1 MITSLSLALIPY
13 LNFLRRKLSIKMCHF
28 SKYQRFQNFKPR
40 YVLSIKYKSS
50 HSQMFFK
57 ISVLTNLANFPE
69 KNLCW
74 SLFLINLQAWRPTI
88 LLKRDSNT
96 ACNFIKKRH
105 QHRYFPAKFSILL
118 RTPFFTKHHWWVLLK
133 IHFKIQGIITQ
144 TFKLLLNKKK

>member
-74 SLFLINLQAWRPTI
+74 SLFLINLQAWRPKHSSAYSFYIFIMGLYWGVIYGRILRYYKNRNLSITFLKQNLNFYI
-88 LLKRDSNT
+88 LL
-96 ACNFIKKRH
+96 
-105 QHRYFPAKFSILL
+105 
-118 RTPFFTKHHWWVLLK
+118 FFQK
-133 IHFKIQGIITQ
+133 IWEIC
-144 TFKLLLNKKK
+144 TFL